1 MLEVSTSGYYQWLS
15 CPVSTQRLRQ
25 AQLLNQI
32 HQVHQASRCLYGSP
46 KVHAVLNHAG
56 IRVCV
61 NTVAKLMRT
70 AGIASK
76 VTRHY
81 KISREAKRSRK
92 PDLNVLNRQ
101 FDSSEPD
108 RKWVSDITFIRTGE
122 GWLHLATV
130 MDLYSRKIIGWS
142 MAKKNSTQLATDAL
156 KMALRQRGAKCGTL
170 IHSDQGST
178 YCSSNYQS
186 MLDEH
191 GLIKS
196 MSRRGNCYDNAAME
210 SFFHL
215 LKSECVMFNRYRT
228 RAEARCSI
236 FDYIEVFYNRQ
247 RVHSANGYLS
257 PDMFEKTNVPTN

>member
-32 HQVHQASRCLYGSP
+32 HQVYQASRCLYGSP

-81 KISREAKRSRK
+81 RVSKESKRSRK
-92 PDLNVLNRQ
+92 PDLNVLDRQ
-101 FDSSEPD
+101 FDTAEPD
-108 RKWVSDITFIRTGE
+108 TKWVSDVTFIRTGE

-142 MAKKNSTQLATDAL
+142 MDRKNTSQLAKDAL
-156 KMALRQRGAKCGTL
+156 RMAIRRREARRGTL
-170 IHSDQGST
+170 IHSDQGAT
-178 YCSSNYQS
+178 YCSSDYQS

-191 GLIKS
+191 GLTRS
-196 MSRRGNCYDNAAME
+196 MSRRGNCYDNAVME
-210 SFFHL
+210 SFFHS

-228 RAEARCSI
+228 RAEARRSI

-257 PDMFEKTNVPTN
+257 PDTFEKSNVSTN